1 MTWACT
7 RAAQNGHLEVLKY
20 LREEAKAPW
29 DSATAAWAANG
40 HLHILEYL
48 VERKYDKYDKVRVMW
63 AAYNGQ
69 LECLKYLHE
78 TAKAPWDYLAVRR
91 SAREQPH
98 RVFTIPP
105 RQQLSSP
112 TRLAIRR
119 WKVAR
124 ATSFIITIAFL
135 KLYNNRKRET

>member
-1 MTWACT
+1 MF
-7 RAAQNGHLEVLKY
+7 EVLA
-20 LREEAKAPW
+20 RNRQS
-29 DSATAAWAANG
+29 D
-40 HLHILEYL
+40 
-48 VERKYDKYDKVRVMW
+48 VELFGRTK
-63 AAYNGQ
+63 
-69 LECLKYLHE
+69 
-78 TAKAPWDYLAVRR
+78 

-135 KLYNNRKRET
+135 KLYNLQKERDIDASNKRAAAAAENTLQ

>member
-1 MTWACT
+1 MINMTKSACT
-7 RAAQNGHLEVLKY
+7 GR
-20 LREEAKAPW
+20 
-29 DSATAAWAANG
+29 
-40 HLHILEYL
+40 HI
-48 VERKYDKYDKVRVMW
+48 D
-63 AAYNGQ
+63 GQ
-69 LECLKYLHE
+69 LECLKYLRE
-78 TAKAPWDYLAVRR
+78 TAKAPWDRMAVEKAHANNR
-91 SAREQPH
+91 H